1 MITVWFIGENLL
13 VITTHNK
20 KGEIFMV
27 ITIDLSK
34 SDLERIHD
42 TLGIDSYDDIHAAFI
57 EAIDI
62 MLEKEEEFS
71 KEKIVSNDL

>member
-1 MITVWFIGENLL
+1 
-13 VITTHNK
+13 
-20 KGEIFMV
+20 MV